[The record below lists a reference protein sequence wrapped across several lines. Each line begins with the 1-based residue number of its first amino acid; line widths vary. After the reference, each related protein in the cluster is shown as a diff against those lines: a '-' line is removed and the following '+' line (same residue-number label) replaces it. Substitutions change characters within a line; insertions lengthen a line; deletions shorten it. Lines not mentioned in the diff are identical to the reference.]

1 MTLASDIDGERRV
14 SCRDQPA
21 SYPAS
26 DEGNP
31 VQLSIEPP
39 VSHYATPESSGFPAC
54 LATSTKKRN
63 EGDPKIHSFFK
74 NEMTVL

>member
-1 MTLASDIDGERRV
+1 MVSDGF

-39 VSHYATPESSGFPAC
+39 VSRFATPESSGFPAR
-54 LATSTKKRN
+54 LATSPKKRN
-63 EGDPKIHSFFK
+63 EGDSKIPSFFK
-74 NEMTVL
+74 NEKTVM